1 MYRPLATLSIARV
14 MYVGERTRKYRKYIG
29 VRSAKRTRKSATYLR
44 VRPTKSPIESAT
56 QFYLYDN
63 MSIK

>member
-14 MYVGERTRKYRKYIG
+14 MYVGERTRKYRKNIG